1 MEYYSVIKKN
11 EILPS
16 TRMDLYGIMPSE
28 ISQTEKKQILFFNY
42 MWNSKKYMN
51 KHNKTETDSETENKQ
66 VVARVDQVKGG
77 EK

>member
-1 MEYYSVIKKN
+1 
-11 EILPS
+11 
-16 TRMDLYGIMPSE
+16 MDLYGIMPSE

>member
-28 ISQTEKKQILFFNY
+28 MSNRKKTNTFFNY

-66 VVARVDQVKGG
+66 VVARVDQMKGG